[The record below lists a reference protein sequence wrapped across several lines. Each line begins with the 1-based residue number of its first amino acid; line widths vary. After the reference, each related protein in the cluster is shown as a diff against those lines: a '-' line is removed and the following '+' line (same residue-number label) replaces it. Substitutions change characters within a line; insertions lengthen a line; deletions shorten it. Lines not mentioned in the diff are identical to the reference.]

1 MESSDLFSLNNDDPR
16 RPLYWRDG
24 IPCYNRRAPWHDY
37 SSKCFYMVTVSRND
51 EVRLPF
57 SIIENLGRDQT
68 GKLCANVCLTE
79 VGKLIFQTLYEMEIH
94 FKEIKLLD
102 NVIMPD
108 HVHAVIYVR
117 REFEQGLGSA
127 INFFKGGCTRKIR
140 AIDNEFSLSGIGI
153 FNRGFH
159 DRIVKREGMLAK
171 LRNYVADNP
180 RRYLVKKLNPFM
192 FNSQHVL
199 QCRGRRW
206 RIYGNFLLLKDPMK
220 LPLIVSRKYSVQEK
234 EDWLGKWRD
243 TARNGGVL
251 ISPFYSE
258 EEKRLRNELIG
269 KGAAVIHLQMEGFPD
284 RFSPKGKYHE
294 LCEEGRLLII
304 GEELYSMKKQKL
316 TRGTALALNDFAR
329 WLAESDEE
337 DWRIIKA
344 P

>member
-24 IPCYNRRAPWHDY
+24 IPCYNRRATWHDY

-57 SIIENLGRDQT
+57 SIIESLGRDKT

-140 AIDNEFSLSGIGI
+140 AIDNEISLSGIGI

-192 FNSQHVL
+192 FNSQYVL

-206 RIYGNFLLLKDPMK
+206 KIYGNFLLLKDPMK

-234 EDWLGKWRD
+234 EDWLHKWNN

-304 GEELYSMKKQKL
+304 GEELYSMKKQTL